1 MALHRSLI
9 AIIARRNPSIWEE
22 IIGPHGPL
30 SRFDAV
36 ALNPQ
41 PLPPKTRVALNPQPL
56 PPGVEYG
63 ASSAPSWCGP
73 PGSRSCCACRST
85 STSTT
90 SARRRGGGRRSRGRP
105 PPWPPRPEPWRH
117 ADDFD
122 GDFDF
127 GYAVGLAF
135 VLESSVHG
143 WEHLEAPGAL
153 ERVHEAAFTTAE
165 RRAADFARPDAG
177 RARRSA
183 GIRVIRDGA

>member
-9 AIIARRNPSIWEE
+9 AILARRNPSIWEE

-63 ASSAPSWCGP
+63 AYVGAELVRAAGLAQLLRLPFDVNVDDICP
-73 PGSRSCCACRST
+73 PP
-85 STSTT
+85 
-90 SARRRGGGRRSRGRP
+90 RRWP
-105 PPWPPRPEPWRH
+105 PIPWPPAPWPPRPEPWRH

-127 GYAVGLAF
+127 GYAVGLAY

-143 WEHLEAPGAL
+143 WEHLEAAGSL
-153 ERVHEAAFTTAE
+153 ERVHEAAFATAE
-165 RRAADFARPDAG
+165 RG
-177 RARRSA
+177 V
-183 GIRVIRDGA
+183 G